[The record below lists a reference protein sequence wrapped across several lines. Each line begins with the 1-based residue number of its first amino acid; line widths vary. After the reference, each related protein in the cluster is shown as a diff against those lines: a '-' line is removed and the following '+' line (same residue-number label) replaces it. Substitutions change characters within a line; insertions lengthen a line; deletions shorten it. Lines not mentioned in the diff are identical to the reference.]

1 MTDFYIVD
9 EDKVG
14 LTMFHRDNMD
24 EYLAQIR
31 EWMKEWESQDD

>member
-1 MTDFYIVD
+1 MTNISD

-14 LTMFHRDNMD
+14 LATFRRDNMD

-31 EWMKEWESQDD
+31 EWMKEWESEDD